1 MKKILN
7 ALFLTL
13 LAVLTFSSC
22 SDVPSPYDIKGE
34 GDIPG
39 LTGDGTKE
47 NPYNIASAQQKQDGS
62 IAWVQGYIVGAIE
75 NIYDDK
81 GEFAGNK
88 ANFTA
93 PFNIATNVL
102 IAESPDETNESKCLP
117 VKVKGGSDL
126 SNALNLKDHPEN
138 QGEILLIQGELNAGF
153 GKAALINTV
162 AAVFNNKEIGENVDP
177 TPSGSLVE
185 LLDPSNPVNQ
195 IVNSFDDAEQDKDY
209 LKEGY
214 VNFAEVG
221 GRTWRGKAFQENG
234 LIQATAFGSKETS
247 VVTWFVTP
255 AVNTVQMEVKKI
267 TFDCISAYYKDGNN
281 LEVYFLEKD
290 GDNLKQT
297 LLNVGTLPQNAEGY
311 SDAKTMTG
319 DLTNIGDKVGF
330 IGFKYI
336 GSSTASGTYQIDNL
350 YVGVEPGEGPGPGP
364 GPEPEA
370 NTVFTE
376 TFGSNVVS
384 ANTPV
389 ANFTGW
395 DNSNLTFTVTDA
407 KCNIRAKAHKTA
419 DNRTEQTK
427 VNSIWFPSNNPHSFT
442 ISGIDASRYSKFIVK
457 YELGANVYNEG
468 TSIDLNVMKVS
479 LNDVNVTATSKI
491 VSNANNDANVFF
503 DMQVEVN
510 VQGTSNSTLTFSVA
524 AADNTMGLLLYN
536 VRLIG
541 VEGGEEPEPEP
552 TEKVYTSNIT
562 LPSGTTNDAN
572 KASGGKVLVDG
583 QEFPI
588 LKLGTGSAVGFWSSP
603 SLNAGA
609 SKLSFYA
616 IGWTTKKGQL
626 TVMIENGGSFA
637 GGETSKVI
645 SLDGTTA
652 GGAGNSP
659 FTITPADTDFYE
671 YALTGITAS
680 STIKFTTEEAPSDK
694 RAIIFGINVK

>member
-1 MKKILN
+1 M
-7 ALFLTL
+7 
-13 LAVLTFSSC
+13 
-22 SDVPSPYDIKGE
+22 
-34 GDIPG
+34 
-39 LTGDGTKE
+39 
-47 NPYNIASAQQKQDGS
+47 
-62 IAWVQGYIVGAIE
+62 
-75 NIYDDK
+75 
-81 GEFAGNK
+81 
-88 ANFTA
+88 
-93 PFNIATNVL
+93 
-102 IAESPDETNESKCLP
+102 
-117 VKVKGGSDL
+117 
-126 SNALNLKDHPEN
+126 
-138 QGEILLIQGELNAGF
+138 
-153 GKAALINTV
+153 
-162 AAVFNNKEIGENVDP
+162 
-177 TPSGSLVE
+177 
-185 LLDPSNPVNQ
+185 
-195 IVNSFDDAEQDKDY
+195 
-209 LKEGY
+209 
-214 VNFAEVG
+214 NFAEAG
-221 GRTWRGKAFQENG
+221 GRTWRGKPFQENG
-234 LIQATAFGSKETS
+234 LIQATAYGSKETS
-247 VVTWFVTP
+247 VITWFVTP
-255 AVNTVQMEVKKI
+255 AVNIAQMEVKKI

-541 VEGGEEPEPEP
+541 VEGGEEPGPKPGEADGSEEHPYSVADVITLNNTQKGP
-552 TEKVYTSNIT
+552 YFVKAYIVGAADGGMNKIQKSNFTVDSNIVIADQQGESEVSKIVPVQ
-562 LPSGTTNDAN
+562 LP
-572 KASGGKVLVDG
+572 
-583 QEFPI
+583 
-588 LKLGTGSAVGFWSSP
+588 
-603 SLNAGA
+603 AGA
-609 SKLSFYA
+609 IRTAWELKSNPGNFGKLVIIKANLDKYFSVP
-616 IGWTTKKGQL
+616 GLK
-626 TVMIENGGSFA
+626 SP
-637 GGETSKVI
+637 TS
-645 SLDGTTA
+645 
-652 GGAGNSP
+652 
-659 FTITPADTDFYE
+659 ITE
-671 YALTGITAS
+671 VV
-680 STIKFTTEEAPSDK
+680 
-694 RAIIFGINVK
+694 N